1 MKILHLETGRHFYG
15 GPAQVLYL
23 MRGLAERDAE
33 NVLVCPP
40 GSELARRARTSA
52 RVLEMPCHGDLDL
65 GLSWRMLKC
74 LRRERPALVHVH
86 SRRGADW
93 WGGLAAWR
101 AGLPAVLSRRVDS
114 AEGRLSALKYRSYR
128 RVIAISRSVREQLL
142 EAGVPA
148 RKIDLVSSAVEA
160 ADHQAERDRG
170 WLLAELGIPR
180 DVLLLGIVAQL
191 IPRKGHL
198 DLFKAMQ
205 RMEDRSAW
213 LLVLGQGEL
222 QSVLRRQVLELG
234 LGDRVVFAGFREDVP
249 RVLPCLDV
257 LVHPAHREGLGVS
270 VLEAAAAGLPIV
282 ATNAGGLTDL
292 VVHEKTGLLV
302 EPGHPEDLARA
313 IERIAGHRELALRL
327 GAQARRLVLEEFS
340 VDAMVE
346 ATLGV
351 YERVLSNRR
360 RLT

>member
-1 MKILHLETGRHFYG
+1 MKILHLETGRHLYG

-40 GSELARRARTSA
+40 GSDLARLARSSA
-52 RVLEMPCHGDLDL
+52 RVIEVPCQGDLDL

-93 WGGLAAWR
+93 WGGLAASR
-101 AGLPAVLSRRVDS
+101 AGFPAVLSRRVDS
-114 AEGRLSALKYRSYR
+114 AESRLSALKYRYYR

-142 EAGVPA
+142 DAGVPA
-148 RKIDLVSSAVEA
+148 RKIELVSSAVEA
-160 ADHQAERDRG
+160 GDHQAERDRG
-170 WLLAELGIPR
+170 WLQSELGIPR
-180 DVLLLGIVAQL
+180 DALLLGIVAQL

-205 RMEDRSAW
+205 QMEDSSAW

-222 QSVLRRQVLELG
+222 RAALQRQVDDMG
-234 LGDRVVFAGFREDVP
+234 LANRVRFAGFREDVP
-249 RVLPCLDV
+249 RILPCLDV
-257 LVHPAHREGLGVS
+257 LVHPAYREGLGVS

-292 VVHEKTGLLV
+292 VVHQKTGLLV
-302 EPGHPEDLARA
+302 EPGQPAALAEA
-313 IERIAGHRELALRL
+313 IERIAGDSELAFRL
-327 GAQARRLVLEEFS
+327 GDQARRLVLDEFS

-351 YERVLSNRR
+351 YARVLSNRR
-360 RLT
+360 RQL